1 MMMMKPRFFCPTDRR
16 QYLGYIVLLRQT
28 TMCPSLI
35 SSSSWKGRGWSLWL
49 VFFQHADQSASY
61 KLTSSNFEEQNWGQE
76 GRCCRLTYRA
86 GLGVFLFLSSLLHFF
101 LLLLGSTYSIPEFPG
116 EIISRI
122 LTSFI
127 LGLTHSSDTI
137 SCACTPSVDQQSCR
151 MCA

>member
-1 MMMMKPRFFCPTDRR
+1 
-16 QYLGYIVLLRQT
+16 
-28 TMCPSLI
+28 MCPPLI
-35 SSSSWKGRGWSLWL
+35 SSSSLGGGGGGGSFC
-49 VFFQHADQSASY
+49 FFFFRPADQSASY

-76 GRCCRLTYRA
+76 RRCCRLTYRA

-101 LLLLGSTYSIPEFPG
+101 LPLLGSTYSIPEFPG

-137 SCACTPSVDQQSCR
+137 SCACTPSVDQHSCR